1 MKVVYI
7 GSGDWV
13 TVYGPDNRTTDPI
26 KNNIYTVIDTSIYRG
41 ITFYQLKECGLC
53 RYDAEFFVPLD
64 DYLNQFTANLVEE
77 LENCQ
82 LIEV

>member
-7 GSGDWV
+7 GSGDWA
-13 TVYGPDNRTTDPI
+13 TVYGPDNHTNDPI
-26 KNNIYTVIDTSIYRG
+26 KDNIYTVVDTSIYKG
-41 ITFYQLKECGLC
+41 ITYYRLKECGLC

>member
-13 TVYGPDNRTTDPI
+13 TVYGPDNHTNDPI
-26 KNNIYTVIDTSIYRG
+26 KDNIYTVVDSDIYMG
-41 ITFYQLKECGLC
+41 DTFYQLKECGLC
-53 RYDAEFFVPLD
+53 RYNAEFFVPLD
-64 DYLNQFTANLVEE
+64 NYLDQFTASLVEE

>member
-7 GSGDWV
+7 GPGDWKSI
-13 TVYGPDNRTTDPI
+13 TGRGNSNNDPI
-26 KNNIYTVIDTSIYRG
+26 IDHIYTVVDSGVYMG

-53 RYDAEFFVPLD
+53 RYNAKNFVPLD

-82 LIEV
+82 LIEA

>member
-1 MKVVYI
+1 MDSGVYM
-7 GSGDWV
+7 
-13 TVYGPDNRTTDPI
+13 
-26 KNNIYTVIDTSIYRG
+26 G

-53 RYDAEFFVPLD
+53 RYNAKNFVPLD

-82 LIEV
+82 LIEA